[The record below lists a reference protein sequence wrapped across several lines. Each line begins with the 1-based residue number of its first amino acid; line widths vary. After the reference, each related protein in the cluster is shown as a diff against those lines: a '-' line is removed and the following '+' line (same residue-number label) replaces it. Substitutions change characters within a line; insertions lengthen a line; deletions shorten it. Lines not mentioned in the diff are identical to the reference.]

1 MRTRY
6 TLTAVFG
13 LIVATA
19 TASVGFGQLPQRG
32 NAQPPRTQ
40 IDPRAIEFRSEFRL
54 ECLRKIEVAAQADGL
69 IQEMLVEEGKTVP
82 KDGVLFRIDNR
93 VAQAQLD
100 VATKKLESAQKKASQ
115 DAEVRFAQ
123 ATFDVA
129 QAEYE
134 KEVELLTKKASTEAT
149 ARRKGLEA
157 KKAMLQI
164 EVATVTHETDILAA
178 GVAMA
183 EQNAARVQLGLY
195 DIVAPWD
202 AYVNERMK
210 DQGAWIKAGEPV
222 LKIHHMSEMK
232 VVGLIKASQI
242 FDRGLSISSLEGCR
256 VQISVEITPTQS
268 HTVDSKISFVSAEL
282 DATDRIK
289 VSAQLKNE
297 TIGNSWLLRDNMPT
311 RVVLFPYPE

>member
-1 MRTRY
+1 MRIRY
-6 TLTAVFG
+6 ALTAAFG
-13 LIVATA
+13 LIIASA
-19 TASVGFGQLPQRG
+19 AASVGFGQVPQRG
-32 NAQPPRTQ
+32 NTQPPRAQ
-40 IDPRAIEFRSEFRL
+40 NDSRAIEFRSEFRL

-69 IQEMLVEEGKTVP
+69 IQEMLVEEGNTVP

-93 VAQAQLD
+93 VAQAQLE

-115 DAEVRFAQ
+115 DAEIRFAQ

-134 KEVELLTKKASTEAT
+134 KEIELLTKKASTEAT

-178 GVAMA
+178 GVAQA

-195 DIVAPWD
+195 DIVAPWN

-222 LKIHHMSEMK
+222 LKIHHMAEMK
-232 VVGLIKASQI
+232 VVGLIKAPQI
-242 FDRGLSISSLEGCR
+242 QERGLSISSLEGCR
-256 VQISVEITPTQS
+256 VQISVDITPTQTY
-268 HTVDSKISFVSAEL
+268 TVDSKISFVSAEL

-297 TIGNSWLLRDNMPT
+297 QIGNQWLLRDNMPT
-311 RVVLFPYPE
+311 RVVLFPE

>member
-1 MRTRY
+1 MRKRF
-6 TLTAVFG
+6 TLTAAFG

-19 TASVGFGQLPQRG
+19 MATVGFGQLPGRGPALQQRNSG
-32 NAQPPRTQ
+32 DSKAL
-40 IDPRAIEFRSEFRL
+40 EFRSEFRL
-54 ECLRKIEVAAQADGL
+54 ECLRKIDVAAQADGL
-69 IQEMLVEEGKTVP
+69 IQEMLVEEGLTIP
-82 KDGVLFRIDNR
+82 KEGVLFKIDNR
-93 VAQAQLD
+93 VAQAQLE

-178 GVAMA
+178 GVAQA

-202 AYVNERMK
+202 AYVNERLK

-222 LKIHHMSEMK
+222 LKIHHMAEMK
-232 VVGLIKASQI
+232 VVGLIKAAQI
-242 FDRGLSISSLEGCR
+242 HERGLSISSLEGCR
-256 VQISVEITPTQS
+256 VQINVDITPTQT

-297 TIGNSWLLRDNMPT
+297 RIGNSWLLRDNMPT
-311 RVVLFPYPE
+311 RVVLFPE